1 MKGFKESKKRNESS
15 KRNSRN
21 NNNNN
26 KKNLA
31 LFDKAQLTQKK
42 GELNKAAEM
51 YQNLIENN
59 YLEEKVF
66 LNYATICQYLK
77 KTNNAIM
84 LLKEAI
90 TVSYTHLTLPTMELV

>member
-1 MKGFKESKKRNESS
+1 MRGFQESKKSNESS

-21 NNNNN
+21 NNE

-31 LFDKAQLTQKK
+31 LFEKALLMQKK
-42 GELNKAAEM
+42 GELNKAAEI

-59 YLEEKVF
+59 YFEEKVF

-77 KTNNAIM
+77 KTNYI
-84 LLKEAI
+84 L
-90 TVSYTHLTLPTMELV
+90 